1 MNQTAGLLRYPAIIA
16 LYFPDTP
23 NLTAHL
29 HGMPAVG
36 GGGNVLKQCFVS
48 DGGDAPV
55 IRISLFEILN
65 LYVLP
70 VDCVVEH
77 LCRFSAKGLKRF
89 RTLGYVLRCL

>member
-1 MNQTAGLLRYPAIIA
+1 
-16 LYFPDTP
+16 
-23 NLTAHL
+23 
-29 HGMPAVG
+29 MPAVG

-55 IRISLFEILN
+55 IRISLFETLN
-65 LYVLP
+65 LYLLP

-89 RTLGYVLRCL
+89 RIEHHRYEESMMSSVTMLKSRISIMRSMMYNH